1 MSAGRRRI
9 WWNVVSGAD
18 LTKNYWKHDCGYIEV
33 TVLEGTTCTSC
44 GISEEEYG
52 RLKSE
57 GSERRVS
64 ST

>member
-1 MSAGRRRI
+1 MGAGRRRA
-9 WWNVVSGAD
+9 WWNVVSGAE
-18 LTKNYWKHDCGYIEV
+18 LTENYWKHDCGYIQIS
-33 TVLEGTTCTSC
+33 VLEGEVCTCC
-44 GISEEEYG
+44 GKSEEEYG

>member
-1 MSAGRRRI
+1 MGAGRRRC
-9 WWNVVSGAD
+9 WWNVVSGAE
-18 LTKNYWKHDCGYIEV
+18 LTENYWKHDCGYIQIS
-33 TVLEGTTCTSC
+33 VLEGKICECC

-57 GSERRVS
+57 GSEGRVS